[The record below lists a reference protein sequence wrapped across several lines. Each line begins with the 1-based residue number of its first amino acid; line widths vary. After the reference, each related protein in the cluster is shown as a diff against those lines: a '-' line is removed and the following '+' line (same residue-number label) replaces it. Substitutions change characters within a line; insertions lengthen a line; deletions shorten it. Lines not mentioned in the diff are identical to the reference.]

1 MRYFIVCVIAAA
13 LLLNSSFVFAQDIKY
28 DQVTGGQVNEAL
40 DNTTHVRFLP
50 TSFFYY
56 LVRTKE
62 LFSRFF
68 KASSRD
74 RAQFD
79 YVLSSK
85 RLKEAYLLARSG
97 DYKGMGNA
105 MSAYGKA
112 LVRTEDQLF
121 KARSQNQEILPIVEK
136 IAANLGYQETILVAL
151 ENDGEQNG
159 VKNGALDRG
168 IASFSK
174 FVSGLDE
181 MKPGLKGRYKVLT
194 DFDSDPIVSPNPSP
208 QPSLVIESSSS
219 TKPRRIIY

>member
-1 MRYFIVCVIAAA
+1 MRILLVCVIAAA
-13 LLLNSSFVFAQDIKY
+13 LFLNSSSVFAQDIQY
-28 DQVTGGQVNEAL
+28 NQITGGQVNEAL
-40 DNTTHVRFLP
+40 ENTTHVRFLP

-85 RLKEAYLLARSG
+85 RLKEAYLLAKNG
-97 DYKGMGNA
+97 DFDNMGNA

-136 IAANLGYQETILVAL
+136 IAANLGYQETLLAVL
-151 ENDGEQNG
+151 KNDGQQNG
-159 VKNGALDRG
+159 VKSDALDRG

-174 FVSGLDE
+174 FVGSLDE
-181 MKPGLKGRYKVLT
+181 MKPGLKGRYKILISIDNKLT
-194 DFDSDPIVSPNPSP
+194 ASPGPSP
-208 QPSLVIESSSS
+208 QASPVVESTSSV
-219 TKPRRIIY
+219 KPRRIIY